1 MNRAERVAMVDRNR
15 TDLSVRRQCTLL
27 GLARSGVY
35 HQPAAL
41 DPEELAL
48 MRWLDEQYLATPFYG
63 SRRMTAEL
71 RKAGRPVNRKRV
83 QRLMRLMGL
92 EALGPKPKTTTRP
105 SAQHRVYPY
114 LLRGVTIDR
123 PNQVWAADIT
133 YIPMARGFLYLVV
146 VMDWHSRYVLAWR
159 LSNTMDTSFCLDALE
174 DALRKGR
181 PEIFNTDQGAQ
192 FTSAAFTDK
201 LEAAGVRISMDGRG
215 RWLDNVFVE
224 RLWRSLKYEEVHLKA
239 YANGLE
245 ARSGIGQWFR
255 FYNESR
261 PHQALGYETPAA
273 TWAAEVSPVD
283 LPLRLDDA
291 SASPTTPQGQQQQ
304 NVVYI

>member
-1 MNRAERVAMVDRNR
+1 MSRAERVAMVDRGGA
-15 TDLSVRRQCTLL
+15 DLSVRRQCVLL

-35 HQPAAL
+35 RQAAAP

-48 MRWLDEQYLATPFYG
+48 MRWIDEQYLATPFRG
-63 SRRMTAEL
+63 SRRMTAAL
-71 RKAGRPVNRKRV
+71 GLAGRCVNRKRV

-92 EALGPKPKTTTRP
+92 QALGPKPKTSGP

-114 LLRGVTIDR
+114 LLRGRRIDR

-133 YIPMARGFLYLVV
+133 YIPMARGFLYLVA
-146 VMDWHSRYVLAWR
+146 VMDWCSRYVLAWR

-174 DALRKGR
+174 DALRRGR

-192 FTSAAFTDK
+192 FTSAAFSGK

-245 ARSGIGQWFR
+245 ARIGIGQWFR

-261 PHQALGYETPAA
+261 PHQALGYKTPAA

-291 SASPTTPQGQQQQ
+291 GASPTTPQGQQQQ
-304 NVVYI
+304 NVV

>member
-1 MNRAERVAMVDRNR
+1 MNRAERVAMIDRGR
-15 TDLSVRRQCTLL
+15 ADLSVRRQCALL

-35 HQPAAL
+35 RQPAVPNA
-41 DPEELAL
+41 EELAL
-48 MRWLDEQYLATPFYG
+48 MQWIDEQYLATPFYG

-71 RKAGRPVNRKRV
+71 RLAGRQVNRKRV

-92 EALGPKPKTTTRP
+92 EALGPKPKASRP
-105 SAQHRVYPY
+105 AAQHRIYPY
-114 LLRGVTIDR
+114 LLRGLAIDR

-133 YIPMARGFLYLVV
+133 YISMARGFRYLVAA
-146 VMDWHSRYVLAWR
+146 MDWYSRYVLVWR
-159 LSNTMDTSFCLDALE
+159 LSNTMDTSFCLDALD

-201 LEAAGVRISMDGRG
+201 LEAAGVRVSMDGRG
-215 RWLDNVFVE
+215 RWLDNVFIE
-224 RLWRSLKYEEVHLKA
+224 RLWCSLKYEEVHLKV

-245 ARSGIGQWFR
+245 ARIGIGHER
-255 FYNESR
+255 R
-261 PHQALGYETPAA
+261 LHQALGYQTPAA

-291 SASPTTPQGQQQQ
+291 GASPTTPQGQQQQ
-304 NVVYI
+304 NVVHI

>member
-1 MNRAERVAMVDRNR
+1 MSRAERVAMVDRGR
-15 TDLSVRRQCTLL
+15 ADLSVRRQCVLL

-35 HQPAAL
+35 RQAAAP
-41 DPEELAL
+41 DPEELAR
-48 MRWLDEQYLATPFYG
+48 MRWIDEQYLATPFYG
-63 SRRMTAEL
+63 SRRMTAAL
-71 RKAGRPVNRKRV
+71 RLAGRRVNRKRV

-92 EALGPKPKTTTRP
+92 QALGPKPKTSGP

-114 LLRGVTIDR
+114 LLRGRRIDR

-133 YIPMARGFLYLVV
+133 YIPMARGFLYLVA
-146 VMDWHSRYVLAWR
+146 VMDWCSRYVLAWR

-174 DALRKGR
+174 DALRRGR

-192 FTSAAFTDK
+192 FTSAAFSGK

-245 ARSGIGQWFR
+245 ARIGIGQWFR
-255 FYNESR
+255 FYNDSR
-261 PHQALGYETPAA
+261 PHQALGYKTPAA
-273 TWAAEVSPVD
+273 SWAAKVSPVD

-291 SASPTTPQGQQQQ
+291 GASPTTPQGQQQQ
-304 NVVYI
+304 TLVYI